1 MSINLAPAAFKIN
14 AQFLITKDLIKVLL
28 FLFAFPLISSAQVG
42 INTTTIDDSAILHVE
57 STNKGVLFPGL
68 TDVQM
73 RGISSPASGLMVY
86 CTDCCQNGAGA
97 PYYYDG
103 DWKSLVSNCEGPP
116 VPLCIDITVSLPRR
130 DHILNENV
138 VFFDNL
144 LQEDDYTVGVFE
156 RMRLHF
162 ASDQNKDTM
171 NFDIVPDITAGYKVR
186 VYWSRPDNSLQFL
199 QIDVEGAST
208 TSVDTSLPLPAGVTN
223 TFTGADDDQILE
235 IPVTAAFNRIV
246 VKNIGNNGTGGVGDN
261 HPRLIELQIIDP
273 SGNVIDVCN

>member
-14 AQFLITKDLIKVLL
+14 TQFFITKDLIRVLL

-116 VPLCIDITVSLPRR
+116 VPLCIDITVSLDTR
-130 DHILNENV
+130 DHIRNEDT
-138 VFFDNL
+138 VFLDGL
-144 LQEDDYTVGVFE
+144 LQEDDYTVGVFSE
-156 RMRLHF
+156 MRLHF
-162 ASDQNKDTM
+162 APKDII

-186 VYWSRPDNSLQFL
+186 VYWSRPGNSLQFL

-246 VKNIGNNGTGGVGDN
+246 VKNIGNNGTSGPAPD

-273 SGNVIDVCN
+273 SGNVIAVCN